1 MRLAVLLL
9 LSLPFIAHAQDSLR
23 TPYRIRGDTMW
34 IESTIATTRQIQR
47 GDTIWLQF
55 TRHNSQPIERRYV
68 LHGTWAVTMIDG
80 KESRVPVALM
90 FTSRRDAE
98 LRLELD
104 SILRAHVGPPD

>member
-1 MRLAVLLL
+1 MRLVLLL
-9 LSLPFIAHAQDSLR
+9 LSLPLIAHAQDSLR
-23 TPYRIRGDTMW
+23 SPYRIRGDTIW
-34 IESTIATTRQIQR
+34 IESAIAMTRQIQR

-55 TRHNSQPIERRYV
+55 TKHGSPPIERRYV
-68 LHGTWAVTMIDG
+68 LHGTWAITMIDG
-80 KESRVPVALM
+80 KESRVPAALM